1 MCVIENATK
10 NVKNASK
17 QTTITTQKHHS
28 LKDYPKH
35 SKTRTGHTNT
45 QTDRQTESLMR
56 LPRDHRNTIKCDKS
70 Y

>member
-45 QTDRQTESLMR
+45 QTDIQN
-56 LPRDHRNTIKCDKS
+56 H
-70 Y
+70 